1 MSKEQMQYKYK
12 EMFNNVRLSED
23 RKTKI
28 GEAMSMET
36 VHKRRVSV
44 KRITVLA
51 TCMVTV
57 LSCVGRYIFEIHNI
71 TS

>member
-12 EMFNNVRLSED
+12 EMFNDVRLSED

-36 VHKRRVSV
+36 VH
-44 KRITVLA
+44 
-51 TCMVTV
+51 
-57 LSCVGRYIFEIHNI
+57 
-71 TS
+71 